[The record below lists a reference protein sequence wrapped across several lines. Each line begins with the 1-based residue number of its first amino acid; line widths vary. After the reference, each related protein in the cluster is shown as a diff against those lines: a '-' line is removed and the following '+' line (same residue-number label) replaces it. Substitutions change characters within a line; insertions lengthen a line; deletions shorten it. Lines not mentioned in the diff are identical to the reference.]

1 MTCSLDSPNNHTHF
15 LKILLA
21 PFYCYTPIGNVL
33 GGTKIHYTELGP
45 CQTKERGFG
54 GMTRSQTAVSG
65 GVSEH
70 KMTREQNPTLNPV
83 VLKIE
88 KNRDVFLDIYSQFV
102 QGWRMRSISATI
114 ENIHFNT

>member
-1 MTCSLDSPNNHTHF
+1 MRVPRSLESVGTNF
-15 LKILLA
+15 RLGSGVVELLLSWSKA
-21 PFYCYTPIGNVL
+21 CFR
-33 GGTKIHYTELGP
+33 TKIHYTELGP

-88 KNRDVFLDIYSQFV
+88 KNRDVFLDIYSQFGTGLANAV
-102 QGWRMRSISATI
+102 LQ
-114 ENIHFNT
+114 